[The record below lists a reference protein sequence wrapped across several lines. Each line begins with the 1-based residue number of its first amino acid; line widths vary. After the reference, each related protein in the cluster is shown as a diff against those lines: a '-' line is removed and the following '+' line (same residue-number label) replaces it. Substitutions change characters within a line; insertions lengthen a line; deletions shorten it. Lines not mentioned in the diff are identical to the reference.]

1 MLKVLI
7 VDDEPNIVM
16 TLDFLMRKQGY
27 EVFLA
32 TDGAEAIALLDE
44 QVPDLLLL
52 DIMMPNVNG
61 YEVCQYVRTNEA
73 FKNTLIV
80 FLSAKARPQ
89 DIAYGMEL
97 GANAYFAKPFSTRE
111 LTKKIK
117 ELIENRA
124 ILPPA
129 ENKEE

>member
-1 MLKVLI
+1 MFKVLI

-32 TDGAEAIALLDE
+32 TDGAEAIQLIDE
-44 QVPDLLLL
+44 QTPDLLLL

-61 YEVCQYVRTNEA
+61 YEVCQYVRNNEV
-73 FKNTLIV
+73 FKNTRII
-80 FLSAKARPQ
+80 FLSAKTRPQ

-97 GANAYFAKPFSTRE
+97 GADAYLGKPFSTRE
-111 LTKKIK
+111 LLKKIK
-117 ELIENRA
+117 ELLENRT
-124 ILPPA
+124 ILPTT
-129 ENKEE
+129 EDE